1 MHVICE
7 EPQMPKSYGQKLKIL
22 YLAQLLLERSD
33 EEHPLTTREMID
45 YLAAQGIHA
54 ERKSIYDD
62 MNALQDFGM
71 DIISIREKP
80 GGYYLASRQFELAEL
95 KLLVDAVQA
104 SRFVTTK
111 KSRELISKLETLTSR
126 SEAVQLHRQVVVAER
141 GKSSNEQIYYNVDK
155 IYAAMAANHTI
166 RFQYFEWS
174 VQKEMIP
181 RKDGAYYEVSPWLLT
196 WEDENYYLIAYDSA
210 AEILKY
216 YRVDKMLHLTVC
228 ETPRAGQAAFD
239 ALDIAGFAKKTFG
252 MFAGDET
259 TVIFRCNAS
268 LTGVMIDRF
277 GLDVAMRP
285 DGDGQIRVRAN
296 VAVSRQFFGWLTGLG
311 NTVEIISPPEIRTQY
326 QQYLKDILSLYS
338 RDEEDAI

>member
-1 MHVICE
+1 
-7 EPQMPKSYGQKLKIL
+7 MPKSYGQKLKIL
-22 YLAQLLLERSD
+22 YLAQLFCEQSD
-33 EEHPLTTREMID
+33 EAHPLTTKAIID

-54 ERKSIYDD
+54 ERKSVYDD
-62 MNALQDFGM
+62 ISALQNFGM
-71 DIISIREKP
+71 DIIAIREKP

-104 SRFVTTK
+104 SKFVTIK

-126 SEAVQLHRQVVVAER
+126 KEAIQLHRQVVVAER
-141 GKSSNEQIYYNVDK
+141 GKSSNEQIYYNVDE
-155 IYAAMAANHTI
+155 IYAAIAADRAI

-174 VQKEMIP
+174 VRKEMVP

-196 WEDENYYLIAYDSA
+196 WEDENYYLIAYDTA

-228 ETPRAGQAAFD
+228 ETPREGRAAFD

-252 MFAGDET
+252 MFAGEET
-259 TVIFRCNAS
+259 TVVLQCDAS

-277 GLDVAMRP
+277 GLDVPIRP
-285 DGDGQIRVRAN
+285 DGEDQIRVRAN

-311 NTVEIISPPEIRTQY
+311 SGVQIISPPEIRIQY
-326 QQYLKDILSLYS
+326 RQYLTEILD
-338 RDEEDAI
+338 RTGHNEEEIT

>member
-1 MHVICE
+1 
-7 EPQMPKSYGQKLKIL
+7 MPKSYGQKLKIL

-33 EEHPLTTREMID
+33 ETHPLTTQEIID

-62 MNALQDFGM
+62 IGALQNFGM

-126 SEAVQLHRQVVVAER
+126 SEAGQLHRQVVVAER
-141 GKSSNEQIYYNVDK
+141 GKSSNEQIYYNVDE
-155 IYAAMAANHTI
+155 IYAAMAADCDI

-174 VQKEMIP
+174 VRKEMIP
-181 RKDGAYYEVSPWLLT
+181 RKNGAYYEVSPWLLT
-196 WEDENYYLIAYDSA
+196 WEDENYYLIAYDSTT
-210 AEILKY
+210 EILKY

-228 ETPRAGQAAFD
+228 DTPRRGKAEFD

-259 TVIFRCNAS
+259 TVVLQCDAS

-277 GLDVAMRP
+277 GLDVPMRP
-285 DGDGQIRVRAN
+285 TDAGLIRVRAN

-311 NTVEIISPPEIRTQY
+311 SSVQIVSPPQIRIQY
-326 QQYLKDILSLYS
+326 RQYLEDILDRYS
-338 RDEEDAI
+338 HDEEDTP

>member
-1 MHVICE
+1 
-7 EPQMPKSYGQKLKIL
+7 MPKSYGQKLKIL
-22 YLAQLLLERSD
+22 YLAQLLCERSD
-33 EEHPLTTREMID
+33 ESHPLTTKEIID

-62 MNALQDFGM
+62 ISALQNFGM
-71 DIISIREKP
+71 DIIAIREKP
-80 GGYYLASRQFELAEL
+80 GGYYLAGRQFELAEL

-104 SRFVTTK
+104 SKFVTVK

-126 SEAVQLHRQVVVAER
+126 REAGQLHRQVVVAER
-141 GKSSNEQIYYNVDK
+141 GKSSNEQIYYNVDE
-155 IYAAMAANHTI
+155 IYAAIAADRMI

-174 VQKEMIP
+174 VRKEMVP

-216 YRVDKMLHLTVC
+216 YRVDKMLHLAVC
-228 ETPRAGQAAFD
+228 ETPREGRAVFD
-239 ALDIAGFAKKTFG
+239 TLDIAGFAKKTFG

-259 TVIFRCNAS
+259 MVILQCDAS

-277 GLDVAMRP
+277 GLDVPMRP
-285 DGDGQIRVRAN
+285 DGKNQIRVRAN

-311 NTVEIISPPEIRTQY
+311 SGVRIISPPEIRAQY
-326 QQYLKDILSLYS
+326 RQYLEEILDGCNY
-338 RDEEDAI
+338 DEEVGTT